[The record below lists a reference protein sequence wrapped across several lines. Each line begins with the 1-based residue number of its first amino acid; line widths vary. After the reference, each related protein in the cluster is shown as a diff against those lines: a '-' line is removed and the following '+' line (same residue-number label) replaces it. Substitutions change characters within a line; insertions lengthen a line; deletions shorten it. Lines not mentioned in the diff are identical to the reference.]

1 MQILDKKTLSTE
13 DMAKLVIELIPDY
26 ASINLGI
33 GMPTMIAEILPS
45 DKNVMIHSENGV
57 LGVGERPSKKEVSP
71 TLINA
76 GKETISEYLEN
87 IIKTINHSPLEAFLF
102 LYYAFPQF

>member
-45 DKNVMIHSENGV
+45 DKFLV
-57 LGVGERPSKKEVSP
+57 LVISGFLFKVIVAILDTPLLYFFVWLFRKKFDLKVGEE
-71 TLINA
+71 
-76 GKETISEYLEN
+76 
-87 IIKTINHSPLEAFLF
+87 IKMD
-102 LYYAFPQF
+102 